1 MRACILP
8 AAVCVYVC
16 EEPVSDMS
24 VSVIIKWGG
33 QEYSISSLSEEDTVM
48 DLKQSIKSL
57 TGVLPERQKLLGLKV
72 KGKPAEDEV
81 KLGSLKLKPNT
92 KIMMMGTRE
101 ESLEEVLAPPPEND
115 DVVNDFD
122 IEEEVIEVE
131 NREEN
136 LAKIARRVKDYKVEE
151 MNPPREG
158 KGLLVLDVD
167 YTLFDHKSCAETGQ
181 ELMRPY
187 LHEFLTSAYEDY
199 DIVIWSA
206 TSMKWIDAKMKE
218 LGVTDNPNYKITF
231 MLDSAAMITV
241 HTPKRGVVEVK
252 PLGVIWGKYGEFYNR
267 KNTIMFDDIG
277 RNFLMNPQNGLKIRP
292 FMKAHLNREKD
303 RELYKLAQ
311 YLKEIAKLEDF
322 SGLNHKHWERY
333 LSKRQHH

>member
-1 MRACILP
+1 
-8 AAVCVYVC
+8 
-16 EEPVSDMS
+16 MS

-33 QEYSISSLSEEDTVM
+33 QEYSIRSLSEEDTVM

-72 KGKPAEDEV
+72 KGKPAEDVV

-101 ESLEEVLAPPPEND
+101 EGLEEVLAP
-115 DVVNDFD
+115 
-122 IEEEVIEVE
+122 
-131 NREEN
+131 EEN

-151 MNPPREG
+151 LNPPREG
-158 KGLLVLDVD
+158 KRLLVLDVD
-167 YTLFDHKSCAETGQ
+167 YTLFDHKSCAETGL
-181 ELMRPY
+181 ELMRPF

-199 DIVIWSA
+199 DIVIWCTLLPVVPLPSRSREQRDLSSG
-206 TSMKWIDAKMKE
+206 TCWVSDHFYE
-218 LGVTDNPNYKITF
+218 LGVLDHPNYKITF

-252 PLGVIWGKYGEFYNR
+252 PLGVVWGKYEEFYTR

-311 YLKEIAKLEDF
+311 YLQEIAKLEDF

-333 LSKRQHH
+333 LSKRQNH